1 MIEHETV
8 GRMAVLPLLI
18 KLASFLFV
26 TFLSIDHEKFL
37 LQGVLLAPAYFAEGW
52 LMAHL
57 VRLAFFGEREI
68 IPLRLLSNSRALVMA
83 GGSRARGILA
93 GAIIYLLIKLSVM
106 GFWALM
112 VASGGTD
119 KPPEIDPAYTA
130 DVYLAAMIM
139 LIGMIWAFR
148 FVWIYIPAA
157 LDFSV
162 ADFLKSIKGFRSS
175 FSMIGVWILCYLPLA
190 LLLKMAMQTITA
202 VFPETEGVDM
212 HDYSLAG
219 TTAIMET
226 IIGIVATI
234 AMTFAI
240 SSLYKEPPKNS

>member
-1 MIEHETV
+1 
-8 GRMAVLPLLI
+8 
-18 KLASFLFV
+18 
-26 TFLSIDHEKFL
+26 
-37 LQGVLLAPAYFAEGW
+37 
-52 LMAHL
+52 
-57 VRLAFFGEREI
+57 
-68 IPLRLLSNSRALVMA
+68 
-83 GGSRARGILA
+83 
-93 GAIIYLLIKLSVM
+93 
-106 GFWALM
+106 
-112 VASGGTD
+112 
-119 KPPEIDPAYTA
+119 
-130 DVYLAAMIM
+130 M